1 LFESRGERGRKR
13 GDVQLTLDQK
23 GIPMAAKH
31 SHRFVEEYDGFVGFG
46 LSREVDE
53 NTLTYYLQKFSDDR
67 LMALIRSRISDE
79 DLEAVADLMF
89 RLMKTYLKEQEY
101 HEYFLLDEEKEE

>member
-1 LFESRGERGRKR
+1 
-13 GDVQLTLDQK
+13 
-23 GIPMAAKH
+23 MAAKH

-67 LMALIRSRISDE
+67 MMALIRSRISNE
-79 DLEAVADLMF
+79 DLETVADLLF
-89 RLMKTYLKEQEY
+89 RLMKTYLKEEEY
-101 HEYFLLDEEKEE
+101 HKYFLLDEEED